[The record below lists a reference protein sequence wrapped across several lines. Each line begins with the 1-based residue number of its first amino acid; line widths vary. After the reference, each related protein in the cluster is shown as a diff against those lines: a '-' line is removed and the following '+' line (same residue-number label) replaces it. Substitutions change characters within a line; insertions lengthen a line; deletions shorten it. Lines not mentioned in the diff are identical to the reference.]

1 MKKGL
6 IVIIAVLL
14 VFGLAVLSSAGI
26 VDGQRKFGSSY
37 FYLKEQVLSGLL
49 PGLVMMFILSKIDYK
64 IWKKLALPILFGALA
79 LMILVFIPQFG
90 IGLKGASRWVNIYG
104 FTFQPSEILKL
115 AVVIYLAAWFGNRD
129 SRMKNW
135 TYGLAPF
142 IIVLGFVGVL
152 LRLQPDM
159 GTLGVTIMIAGAM
172 YFFAGF
178 DLKRLAVVGGIV
190 LALGTIGIIMEP
202 YQFNR
207 VKAMFNPDVDPRGI
221 SYQQNQ
227 AKIAI
232 GAGGMF
238 GVGYGKSTQ
247 KFGFLP
253 ETVNDSIFAIIVE
266 ELGFVGGI
274 FTVSLYLI
282 LAFIMVR
289 LARTISDKFGQLFI
303 LGVCVWIV
311 GQAFINIFAISGLMP
326 LTGVPLPLISFGGTA
341 MVTVLAAMGIVLNIA
356 KKS

>member
-1 MKKGL
+1 
-6 IVIIAVLL
+6 
-14 VFGLAVLSSAGI
+14 
-26 VDGQRKFGSSY
+26 
-37 FYLKEQVLSGLL
+37 
-49 PGLVMMFILSKIDYK
+49 
-64 IWKKLALPILFGALA
+64 
-79 LMILVFIPQFG
+79 
-90 IGLKGASRWVNIYG
+90 
-104 FTFQPSEILKL
+104 
-115 AVVIYLAAWFGNRD
+115 
-129 SRMKNW
+129 
-135 TYGLAPF
+135 
-142 IIVLGFVGVL
+142 
-152 LRLQPDM
+152 
-159 GTLGVTIMIAGAM
+159 
-172 YFFAGF
+172 
-178 DLKRLAVVGGIV
+178 
-190 LALGTIGIIMEP
+190 
-202 YQFNR
+202 
-207 VKAMFNPDVDPRGI
+207 MFNPDVDPRGI

-341 MVTVLAAMGIVLNIA
+341 MVMVLSAMGIVLNIG